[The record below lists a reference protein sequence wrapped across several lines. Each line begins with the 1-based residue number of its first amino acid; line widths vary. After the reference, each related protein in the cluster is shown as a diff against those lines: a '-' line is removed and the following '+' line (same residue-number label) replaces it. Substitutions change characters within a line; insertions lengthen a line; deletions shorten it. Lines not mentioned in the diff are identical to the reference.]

1 MKKLS
6 TFILLSLLVLFS
18 CQTVSAQPQPAMTKK
33 YSDKQIVDMI
43 QAIRIAHSRDITPT
57 AALQQKLAKD
67 FPNAKDIDWEAGAN
81 IYEVEFEIGR
91 TDYKAYYDAK
101 GELLMYKVEIG
112 EQELPAIIKNAARA
126 KYPDYHFEDID
137 KIVRGSET
145 FYKME
150 LERGKI
156 EVKLTYKKDGTLVTE
171 YFD

>member
-6 TFILLSLLVLFS
+6 TLILSCLLVFFS

-33 YSDKQIVDMI
+33 YTDKQIVDMI
-43 QAIRIAHSRDITPT
+43 QAIRIAHSHDVTPT
-57 AALQQKLAKD
+57 AVLQQKLAKD
-67 FPNAKDIDWEAGAN
+67 FPKAKDIDWETGAN

-91 TDYKAYYDAK
+91 DDYKAYYDTQ
-101 GELLMYKVEIG
+101 GELLMYKVEIS
-112 EQELPAIIKNAARA
+112 EQKLPAIIKNAARS

-150 LERGKI
+150 LERGNI

-171 YFD
+171 HFD